1 MEFYKM
7 QGAGNDFIII
17 DNMKLKIPVE
27 KLSKIAKKLCQR
39 RVSIGADG
47 FMVVDYPDGDADFKM
62 LFYNRDGSIGE
73 MCGNGARCISRYAYI
88 NNIAGEKMTFETGAG
103 IVRSEILEGRLV
115 KVLLNSPEL
124 IELNN
129 NIELDGVN
137 YECSYIELG
146 NPGLPHVV
154 VKYNLQQADENKLR
168 EIGRKIRYYEGFPKG
183 ANVNFYQVLDE
194 TTSLVKTYERGVE
207 DFTLA
212 CGTGSASTAVVLILK
227 GYLKCNY
234 VEIINDGGGLFVE
247 VEKCENK
254 IDKLYLIGS
263 TNVVA
268 IGKVMDE
275 DLVY

>member
-212 CGTGSASTAVVLILK
+212 CGTGSASTAVALILK

-275 DLVY
+275 DLVF

>member
-129 NIELDGVN
+129 NIEVDGVN

-212 CGTGSASTAVVLILK
+212 CGTGSASTAVALILK

-275 DLVY
+275 DLVF

>member
-275 DLVY
+275 DLVF

>member
-62 LFYNRDGSIGE
+62 LFYNKDGSIGE

-154 VKYNLQQADENKLR
+154 VKYNLQQADENKLC

>member
-129 NIELDGVN
+129 NIEVDGVN

-212 CGTGSASTAVVLILK
+212 CGTGSASTAVALILK